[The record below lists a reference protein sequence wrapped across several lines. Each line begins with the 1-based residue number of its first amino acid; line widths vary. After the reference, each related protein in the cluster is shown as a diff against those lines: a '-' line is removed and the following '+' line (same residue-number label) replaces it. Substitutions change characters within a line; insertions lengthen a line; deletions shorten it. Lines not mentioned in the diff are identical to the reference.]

1 MKKILSFS
9 LTAVMAMGMAFIM
22 TGCGGGEPYEKYDLT
37 EYITLPDYNSYE
49 VTEPEVVISD
59 EDVEE
64 GIQAKLDAA
73 ATTEDV
79 TEGTVQEG
87 DKVKISFEGT
97 LADGST
103 VDGMSSDS
111 YSLTLGSGNMI
122 DGFEEGLY
130 GAAIGKEVTLDLQF
144 PDPYSNN
151 EELSGKD
158 VTFKVTVLSKEVK
171 TVPELNEDFV
181 KENSDCETIE
191 EYRKMVAE
199 ELEQQEYD
207 SQLSTIKEELY
218 MKLVD
223 ETEVKK
229 YPEKEVDEYFKEL
242 DEYYRYGAESTGY
255 EWEDFLEAQ
264 SMTQDEYEDQI
275 QLYAEEYVKQ
285 EMVIY
290 LFAQKEGIEISDE
303 EYEEFLAD
311 NLKSAGFES
320 EDDFKDY
327 TGMTLDEYAEQAR
340 LKRNMLLTKELDM
353 LYDRLLD
360 GDAASSDDADDGSAD
375 DSAGS
380 DSADSADG
388 GSADA
393 AGDN

>member
-1 MKKILSFS
+1 
-9 LTAVMAMGMAFIM
+9 
-22 TGCGGGEPYEKYDLT
+22 
-37 EYITLPDYNSYE
+37 
-49 VTEPEVVISD
+49 
-59 EDVEE
+59 
-64 GIQAKLDAA
+64 
-73 ATTEDV
+73 
-79 TEGTVQEG
+79 
-87 DKVKISFEGT
+87 
-97 LADGST
+97 
-103 VDGMSSDS
+103 
-111 YSLTLGSGNMI
+111 
-122 DGFEEGLY
+122 
-130 GAAIGKEVTLDLQF
+130 
-144 PDPYSNN
+144 
-151 EELSGKD
+151 
-158 VTFKVTVLSKEVK
+158 
-171 TVPELNEDFV
+171 
-181 KENSDCETIE
+181 
-191 EYRKMVAE
+191 
-199 ELEQQEYD
+199 
-207 SQLSTIKEELY
+207 
-218 MKLVD
+218 
-223 ETEVKK
+223 
-229 YPEKEVDEYFKEL
+229 
-242 DEYYRYGAESTGY
+242 
-255 EWEDFLEAQ
+255 
-264 SMTQDEYEDQI
+264 MTQDEYEDQI